1 MNNLLR
7 EIIANKRVEVA
18 AAKKKVPESELITLA
33 HGKSAARNFREA
45 LTSSSSVK
53 VIAEC
58 KKQSPS
64 KGVFIADYNPVLLAK
79 RYEKGGAAAL
89 SVLTDYKYFGGTLD
103 DLRSVKEQV
112 KIPVLRKDFIVDRYQ
127 VFEARAAGADSFLLI
142 AGTLEYSDLFK
153 LVELGQSLGME
164 PLIESHTSE
173 ELMKAIEG
181 PGKIY
186 GVNNRNLSTFH
197 VDLNIA
203 AGLISQAKKKR
214 PTITMVCESG
224 VHSRSDVES
233 MEAVGYKVFLI
244 GEALVTSAEPDQ
256 ALKALIGT
264 PN

>member
-7 EIIANKRVEVA
+7 EIISNKRLEVT
-18 AAKKKVPESELITLA
+18 AAKKKLPESELVTLA
-33 HGKSAARNFREA
+33 HAKSAARNFREA
-45 LTSSSSVK
+45 LTAGSSTK
-53 VIAEC
+53 IIAEC

-64 KGVFIADYNPVLLAK
+64 KGVFIADYNPVTLAK
-79 RYEKGGAAAL
+79 SYEKGGAAAL
-89 SVLTDYKYFGGTLD
+89 SVLTDHKYFGGTLD
-103 DLRSVKEQV
+103 DLKAVKEQV

-164 PLIESHTSE
+164 PLIESHTGE

-186 GVNNRNLSTFH
+186 GVNNRNLSTFD

-203 AGLISQAKKKR
+203 VSLITQAKKKR

-224 VHSRSDVES
+224 VHNRKDIES

-244 GEALVTSAEPDQ
+244 GEALVTSPDPEDR
-256 ALKALIGT
+256 LKALIT
-264 PN
+264 S

>member
-1 MNNLLR
+1 MNNLLQ
-7 EIIANKRVEVA
+7 EIISNKRLEVA
-18 AAKKKVPESELITLA
+18 EAKKKISESELVTLA
-33 HGKSAARNFREA
+33 HAKSRARNFRAA
-45 LTSSSSVK
+45 LTSDSSTK
-53 VIAEC
+53 IIAEC

-64 KGVFIADYNPVLLAK
+64 KGVFLADYSPVALAK
-79 RYEKGGAAAL
+79 CYENGGASAL
-89 SVLTDYKYFGGTLD
+89 SVLTDQKYFGGTLE
-103 DLRSVKEQV
+103 DLKAVKEQV

-142 AGTLEYSDLFK
+142 AGTIAYSELFK

-173 ELMKAIEG
+173 ELMKALDG

-186 GVNNRNLSTFH
+186 GVNNRNLSTFE

-203 AGLISQAKKKR
+203 AKLISQAKKKR

-224 VHSRSDVES
+224 IHSRKDIES

-244 GEALVTSAEPDQ
+244 GEALVTSPDPE
-256 ALKALIGT
+256 LTLRSLLGCS
-264 PN
+264 

>member
-7 EIIANKRVEVA
+7 EIISNKRLEVT
-18 AAKKKVPESELITLA
+18 AAKKNLPESELVTLA
-33 HGKSAARNFREA
+33 HAKSAARNFREA
-45 LTSSSSVK
+45 LTAGSSTK
-53 VIAEC
+53 IIAEC

-64 KGVFIADYNPVLLAK
+64 KGVFIADYNPVTLAK
-79 RYEKGGAAAL
+79 SYEKGGASAL
-89 SVLTDYKYFGGTLD
+89 SVLTDHKYFGGTLD
-103 DLRSVKEQV
+103 DLKAVKEQV

-142 AGTLEYSDLFK
+142 AGTIEYSDLFK

-164 PLIESHTSE
+164 PLIESHTGE

-186 GVNNRNLSTFH
+186 GVNNRNLSTFD

-203 AGLISQAKKKR
+203 VSLITQAKKKR

-224 VHSRSDVES
+224 VHSRKDIDS

-244 GEALVTSAEPDQ
+244 GEALVTSANPEDR
-256 ALKALIGT
+256 LKALIMS
-264 PN
+264 

>member
-7 EIIANKRVEVA
+7 EIIANKRLEVA
-18 AAKKKVPESELITLA
+18 AAKKIMPESELVTLA
-33 HGKSAARNFREA
+33 HAKSAARSFREA
-45 LTSSSSVK
+45 LTSESSIK
-53 VIAEC
+53 IIAEC

-64 KGVFIADYNPVLLAK
+64 KGVFMTDYNPITLAK
-79 RYEKGGAAAL
+79 SYEQGGAAAI
-89 SVLTDYKYFGGTLD
+89 SVLTDHKYFGGTLD
-103 DLRSVKEQV
+103 DLKAVKEQV
-112 KIPVLRKDFIVDRYQ
+112 KIPVLRKDFIVERYQ

-153 LVELGQSLGME
+153 LIELGQSLGME

-186 GVNNRNLSTFH
+186 GVNNRNLSTFQ

-203 AGLISQAKKKR
+203 AGLISQAKRKR

-224 VHSRSDVES
+224 VHSRKDIED

-244 GEALVTSAEPDQ
+244 GEALVTSPDPEVS
-256 ALKALIGT
+256 LRSLIART
-264 PN
+264 

>member
-7 EIIANKRVEVA
+7 EIISNKRLEVT
-18 AAKKKVPESELITLA
+18 AAKKNIPESELVTLA
-33 HGKSAARNFREA
+33 HAKSAARNFREA
-45 LTSSSSVK
+45 LTAGSSTK
-53 VIAEC
+53 IIAEC

-64 KGVFIADYNPVLLAK
+64 KGVFIADYNPVTLAK
-79 RYEKGGAAAL
+79 SYEKGGASAL
-89 SVLTDYKYFGGTLD
+89 SVLTDHKYFGGTLD
-103 DLRSVKEQV
+103 DLKAVKEQV

-142 AGTLEYSDLFK
+142 AGTIEYSDLFK

-164 PLIESHTSE
+164 PLIESHTGE

-186 GVNNRNLSTFH
+186 GVNNRNLSTFD

-203 AGLISQAKKKR
+203 VSLITQAKKKR

-224 VHSRSDVES
+224 VHSRKDIDS

-244 GEALVTSAEPDQ
+244 GEALVTSANPEDR
-256 ALKALIGT
+256 LKALIMS
-264 PN
+264 